1 MVGASA
7 EAATPQA
14 RQAGRGV
21 HGEVADGPARCAGI
35 AGQRWKVPRNYETP
49 VEGDH
54 GYGTPAII
62 HQDGKEQLLVWGGQ
76 TFPGGLL
83 PFNYPPHVALLF
95 APLAALPLRAAFVV
109 WSLAQAVLLVWLVR
123 ILWRLTRER
132 PALERW
138 LMCATALSWLCNGL
152 TDWPT
157 DAVFTVGQ
165 VFAILWLGLLV
176 HTILAYPSGRL
187 RTLFAR

>member
-1 MVGASA
+1 MRGRRWLIAGLIVNLGLAASNVA
-7 EAATPQA
+7 LLLQPRGEQRGDFVQLYTAWTLV
-14 RQAGRGV
+14 RAG
-21 HGEVADGPARCAGI
+21 DGPRLYDYSLQA
-35 AGQRWKVPRNYETP
+35 QRQRAV
-49 VEGDH
+49 
-54 GYGTPAII
+54 
-62 HQDGKEQLLVWGGQ
+62 LGGQ

-138 LMCATALSWLCNGL
+138 LMCATALALPPLLL
-152 TDWPT
+152 TFVQGAFSPE
-157 DAVFTVGQ
+157 
-165 VFAILWLGLLV
+165 
-176 HTILAYPSGRL
+176 R
-187 RTLFAR
+187 